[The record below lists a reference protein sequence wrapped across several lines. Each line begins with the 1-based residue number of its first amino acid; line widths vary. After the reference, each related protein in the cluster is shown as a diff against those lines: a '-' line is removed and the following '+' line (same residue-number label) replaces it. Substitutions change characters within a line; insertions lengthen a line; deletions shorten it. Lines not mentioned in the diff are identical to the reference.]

1 MPKRTRQHVLEEES
15 WKHFNSCIPDKWVV
29 RKPSPDYGL
38 DAEVEIFSDDG
49 SSTGLIC
56 LVQIKATDIDAL
68 DKALKLRFEKDKI
81 RYYSSLQL
89 PVLIVRYHS
98 PSKTQYYLWAHSID
112 LYYTKPDSKTFTISF
127 PESNRWNST
136 TPSEIQDYL
145 VQLRRVTGG
154 HYELPAQLLFEY
166 GIDFDDMALP
176 LRLESTFIHLVK
188 EQQVPV
194 KLVNKGET
202 KYPTKLKI
210 SKDEI
215 RISFLE
221 QRGLILHNVQ
231 DRKGAYSE
239 KELPY
244 DLLTIVG
251 LYAFVLGQKNVGIAI
266 LKRNFPF
273 SSLKYSDAFLGL
285 LKTIL
290 LDEKR
295 LDICVSI
302 LETLFKGDYKDRFAL
317 FNRFYMYVVAP
328 ITLTHDLDTDIEEKL
343 TNVVVGF
350 CNYCENMGEV
360 KVASSHYYSLGNLL
374 RKSPN
379 TSDKKVFSYYRKA
392 AKLDPTYLTRDY
404 FWAEMAG
411 VLFHLSKYSWAAN
424 FYKRSLNLKERV
436 DIIALYADSLL
447 FAGCYQESL
456 DAFKEYLK
464 KEEKPHAEWV
474 MKLHMLEVLLKT
486 FGLKAQKRKPEE
498 ASKIADIDPGE
509 AIASKES
516 AKKAIETMK
525 DAINKDMLCAPAWY
539 HLAHLHYFHEEFEDS
554 FFSFSVSCLLAPGNV
569 DAWIPCIFCGAQIRA
584 PQLGSMVFLAY
595 EKNGEKLMNTLTE
608 RLRSL
613 PEPMDQETVQVL
625 KEVFA
630 EVRKHYD
637 QHKRE
642 EPRLIR
648 LLNGEG
654 KYHEIPIG
662 MK

>member
-1 MPKRTRQHVLEEES
+1 
-15 WKHFNSCIPDKWVV
+15 VV

-49 SSTGLIC
+49 SSTGLVFF
-56 LVQIKATDIDAL
+56 VQIKATDIDTL
-68 DKALKLRFEKDKI
+68 DRALKLSFEKDKI

-112 LYYTKPDSKTFTISF
+112 LYYTKPDSKTFTINF

-145 VQLRRVTGG
+145 VQLRRMTSG
-154 HYELPAQLLFEY
+154 HYELPVELLLEY
-166 GIDFDDMALP
+166 EIAFDDMALP
-176 LRLESTFIHLVK
+176 LRLESSLIELVK

-194 KLVNKGET
+194 KLVNKGEK

-210 SKDEI
+210 CKNEI
-215 RISFLE
+215 KISFLE
-221 QRGLILHNVQ
+221 QKGLILHSVQ

-244 DLLTIVG
+244 DLLSIVG
-251 LYAFVLGQKNVGIAI
+251 LYALFLGQKNIGIEI

-273 SSLKYSDAFLGL
+273 STLKTSNTFLGL
-285 LKTIL
+285 LKSIL
-290 LDEKR
+290 SDEKR

-302 LETLFKGDYKDRFAL
+302 LESLLKGGYKDRFDL
-317 FNRFYMYVVAP
+317 FNSFYLYVVAP
-328 ITLTHDLDTDIEEKL
+328 IILTHDLDADIEKKL
-343 TNVVVGF
+343 TNIVIDF
-350 CNYCENMGEV
+350 CNYCENIGE
-360 KVASSHYYSLGNLL
+360 KKAASSHFYSLGNLL

-392 AKLDPTYLTRDY
+392 AKLDPTYLNRDY
-404 FWAEMAG
+404 FWGEMAG

-424 FYKRSLNLKERV
+424 FYKMSLSLKEQA

-447 FAGCYQESL
+447 FAGRYQESL
-456 DAFKEYLK
+456 DAFKDYLK

-474 MKLHMLEVLLKT
+474 MKLHMLEVLIET
-486 FGLKAQKRKPEE
+486 FGLKVQKRNPEE
-498 ASKIADIDPGE
+498 AAKIADIDPSK
-509 AIASKES
+509 ATASKES
-516 AKKAIETMK
+516 AKKAVETIK
-525 DAINKDMLCAPAWY
+525 DAMIKDMLCAPAWY
-539 HLAHLHYFHEEFEDS
+539 NLAHLHYFLEEFEDS

-595 EKNGEKLMNTLTE
+595 EKNGEKLINTLTE

-613 PEPMDQETVQVL
+613 PEPMDQETVQVV
-625 KEVFA
+625 KELFA
-630 EVRKHYD
+630 EVRKHHD

-654 KYHEIPIG
+654 KYHKIPIR